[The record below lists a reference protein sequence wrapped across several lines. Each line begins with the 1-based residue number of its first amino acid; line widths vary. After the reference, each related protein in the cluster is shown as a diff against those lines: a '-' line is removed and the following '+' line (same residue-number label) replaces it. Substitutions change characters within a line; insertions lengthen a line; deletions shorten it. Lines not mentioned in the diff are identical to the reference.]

1 MQKAI
6 PRRYTAEV
14 GQHEDEIKVHG
25 QQGQRVQ
32 LVGADGAQPDDLRV
46 PVVGEEA
53 EVAGAVVA
61 EAREE
66 LGGGEHEARVEEPA
80 VDGA

>member
-1 MQKAI
+1 MQKAS
-6 PRRYTAEV
+6 
-14 GQHEDEIKVHG
+14 QHEDEVEVHG
-25 QQGQRVQ
+25 QQGQGVQ
-32 LVGADGAQPDDLRV
+32 LVGADSAQPDDLRV

-61 EAREE
+61 EAGEE

-80 VDGA
+80 VDGAEAVDDGDG